1 MSKLEEIHVRIEP
14 FSPASQVPA
23 ILTELQTKLDALC
36 KQGVSDSIDLRSLP
50 MFPGDYEQ
58 LKAALGYGEIQVR
71 IDAMGP
77 TEIYET
83 ALPGI
88 WWIRHQNS
96 ENENIA
102 EFIEITALPAILKTA
117 NDDIQQ
123 SGQQLQRLIDSHT
136 RDTLNDE

>member
-14 FSPASQVPA
+14 SSPASQVPA

-36 KQGVSDSIDLRSLP
+36 KQGISDSIDLRSLP

-77 TEIYET
+77 TEIHET
-83 ALPGI
+83 SLPGI
-88 WWIRHQNS
+88 WWIRHNNS

-102 EFIEITALPAILKTA
+102 EFIEITTLPAILKTA
-117 NDDIQQ
+117 DEDIQQ
-123 SGQQLQRLIDSHT
+123 SGQRLQRLIDSYT
-136 RDTLNDE
+136 RDNLNNE